1 MSLFVIS
8 LGIGKTT
15 LATVVAKSLGYGLLE
30 LNASDTRS
38 KKTLDEE
45 LSDVVLSKAIGLK
58 MESKKRVVIMDEV
71 DGMGAGDRGGKI
83 SETMINK
90 I

>member
-1 MSLFVIS
+1 
-8 LGIGKTT
+8 
-15 LATVVAKSLGYGLLE
+15 
-30 LNASDTRS
+30 
-38 KKTLDEE
+38 
-45 LSDVVLSKAIGLK
+45 